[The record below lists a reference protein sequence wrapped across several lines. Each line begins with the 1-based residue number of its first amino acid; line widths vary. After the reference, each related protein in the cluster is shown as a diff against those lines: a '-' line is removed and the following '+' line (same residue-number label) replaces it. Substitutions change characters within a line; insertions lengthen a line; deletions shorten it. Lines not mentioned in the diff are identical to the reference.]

1 VYLLTIPDFI
11 IRLFNKEQSEN
22 KRRKTMKPI
31 LVFQTD
37 FTYAE
42 GAVSSMYGVVK
53 TVDRELEIF
62 DGTHELPQYDTW
74 SASYRLYQSLQFW
87 PEGTIYV
94 SVVDPGVGTS
104 RRACVARTVDGYY
117 IVTPDNGA
125 LTHVKHF
132 IGIESVREID
142 ETVNRLRGKGTEGVA
157 IFHGRD
163 LFGYTAAKLASGI
176 IDFEGVGPE
185 YSVDEIITHEIL
197 KPNVGDGKVNGI
209 FEINDPNFGNL
220 WTNIPLQDFN
230 QAGFSY
236 GDYINV
242 TIKKE
247 EKVVFE
253 KNVLFHQSFGFAQ
266 KGEPMIYNNE
276 LMKVAMAV
284 SQGNFCQ
291 KYELDFGPEWTVEFT
306 K

>member
-1 VYLLTIPDFI
+1 
-11 IRLFNKEQSEN
+11 
-22 KRRKTMKPI
+22 MKPI

-37 FTYAE
+37 FTYKE

-53 TVDRELEIF
+53 SVDRELEIM

-74 SASYRLYQSLQFW
+74 NASYRLYQSLQFW

-94 SVVDPGVGTS
+94 SVVDPGVGTA
-104 RRACVARTVDGYY
+104 RKACVAKTVDGYY

-125 LTHVKHF
+125 LTHVKRM

-142 ETVNRLRGKGTEGVA
+142 ETINRLKGKGTEGVA

-163 LFGYTAAKLASGI
+163 LFGYTAARLASGI

-185 YSVDEIITHEIL
+185 YSVDEIVEHPIL
-197 KPNVGDGKVNGI
+197 EPVIEKGKVEGI

-220 WTNIPLQDFN
+220 WTNIPLQAFKD
-230 QAGFSY
+230 AGFEY
-236 GDYINV
+236 GNTIHV
-242 TIKKE
+242 TIYEKE
-247 EKVVFE
+247 EIRFE
-253 KNVLFHQSFGFAQ
+253 KDVFFHQSFGFVE
-266 KGEPMIYNNE
+266 KGEPIIYNNE

-284 SQGNFCQ
+284 SQGSFCEDH
-291 KYELDFGPEWTVEFT
+291 KLNYGPEWKVVFT
-306 K
+306 HN

>member
-1 VYLLTIPDFI
+1 
-11 IRLFNKEQSEN
+11 
-22 KRRKTMKPI
+22 MKPI

-37 FTYAE
+37 FTYKE

-53 TVDRELEIF
+53 TVDRELEIM

-87 PEGTIYV
+87 LEGTIYV
-94 SVVDPGVGTS
+94 SVVDPGVGTK
-104 RRACVARTVDGYY
+104 RRACVAKTVDGYY
-117 IVTPDNGA
+117 IVTPDNGT
-125 LTHVKHF
+125 LTHVKRM
-132 IGIESVREID
+132 IGIEAVREID

-157 IFHGRD
+157 ISHGRD
-163 LFGYTAAKLASGI
+163 LFGYTAARLASGI

-185 YSVDEIITHEIL
+185 YPVDEIVEHEIL
-197 KPNVGDGKVNGI
+197 EPVAKPGKVEGV

-220 WTNIPLQDFN
+220 WTNIPLNVFQE
-230 QAGFSY
+230 AGFAY
-236 GDYINV
+236 GDYVNV
-242 TIKKE
+242 IVKHEGTPVFA
-247 EKVVFE
+247 EK
-253 KNVLFHQSFGFAQ
+253 VLFHKSFGYAE

-284 SQGNFCQ
+284 SQGSLCE
-291 KYELDFGPEWTVEFT
+291 KYGLSYGSDRTVEFT

>member
-1 VYLLTIPDFI
+1 
-11 IRLFNKEQSEN
+11 
-22 KRRKTMKPI
+22 MKPI

-37 FTYAE
+37 FTYKE

-53 TVDRELEIF
+53 TVDRELEIM

-94 SVVDPGVGTS
+94 SVVDPGVGTK
-104 RRACVARTVDGYY
+104 RRACVAKTVDGYY
-117 IVTPDNGA
+117 IVTPDNGT
-125 LTHVKHF
+125 LTHVKRM
-132 IGIESVREID
+132 IGIEAVREID

-157 IFHGRD
+157 ISHGRD
-163 LFGYTAAKLASGI
+163 LFGYTAARLASGI

-185 YSVDEIITHEIL
+185 YPVDEIVEHEIL
-197 KPNVGDGKVNGI
+197 EPVAKPGKVEGV

-220 WTNIPLQDFN
+220 WTNIPLNVFQE
-230 QAGFSY
+230 AGFAY
-236 GDYINV
+236 GDYVNV
-242 TIKKE
+242 IVKHEGTPVFA
-247 EKVVFE
+247 EK
-253 KNVLFHQSFGFAQ
+253 VLFHKSFGYAE

-284 SQGNFCQ
+284 SQGSLCE
-291 KYELDFGPEWTVEFT
+291 KYGLSYGSDWTVEFT